1 MTSRIAAAATVVG
14 SVGLL
19 LHAIV
24 QGQSGAPAA
33 SGSAP
38 AHITFT
44 RHSSP
49 FGAATRHVII
59 DRGDNVTRNLVV
71 IQKNVFP
78 PEKGN
83 FDTARNVKVISLKID
98 SDTAIVLSGKA
109 PSQWKQVKQ
118 VKGLNADALEGLAP
132 TVVEFF
138 KLKDGALSVFAA
150 PDEANAAIVATIK
163 SGGTVEWDRPEGT
176 MRLEVITTGG
186 DQAFAPPFR
195 VEAGRRYVVDYKYMS
210 AKFTLTET
218 K

>member
-1 MTSRIAAAATVVG
+1 MTFRIAAAAVG

-19 LHAIV
+19 LHPIV
-24 QGQSGAPAA
+24 QGQPGAPAA

-49 FGAATRHVII
+49 FGAAVRHVII
-59 DRGDNVTRNLVV
+59 DRGDNVTRNLLV

-78 PEKGN
+78 PEKVN
-83 FDTARNVKVISLKID
+83 FDTARNVVSMSLKID
-98 SDTAIVLSGKA
+98 SDTAILLSGKP
-109 PSQWKQVKQ
+109 PSQWKQVKR

-138 KLKDGALSVFAA
+138 KLKDGTLSVFAV
-150 PDEANAAIVATIK
+150 PEEANAALVATIK
-163 SGGTVEWDRPEGT
+163 SGGTVEFDRAEGT
-176 MRLEVITTGG
+176 MRLEVITPGG

-195 VEAGRRYVVDYKYMS
+195 VEAGKRYMVDYKYMS